1 MVLKVNINDFYQN
14 YGTWLPKVVIILTMK
29 LIIGGSLF
37 CENLGNFGTFAVQ
50 KFKNNLLGSIMKK
63 CNN

>member
-1 MVLKVNINDFYQN
+1 MVLKVGISDFYQN

-29 LIIGGSLF
+29 LMIGGSLF
-37 CENLGNFGTFAVQ
+37 WEILGNFGTFAVQ
-50 KFKNNLLGSIMKK
+50 KFKSNLPGSIMKK